1 MKKSIIAIVGDDR
14 QTYETPSIK
23 VCQIEVQFHLL
34 TTSGEK
40 KTLDIIDDSEE
51 EWPIDPDTNQP
62 LPPW

>member
-1 MKKSIIAIVGDDR
+1 MKKSIITIVR
-14 QTYETPSIK
+14 HNRLTYETPLTK

-34 TTSGEK
+34 TTSGGK

-51 EWPIDPDTNQP
+51 EWPIDPETNQP